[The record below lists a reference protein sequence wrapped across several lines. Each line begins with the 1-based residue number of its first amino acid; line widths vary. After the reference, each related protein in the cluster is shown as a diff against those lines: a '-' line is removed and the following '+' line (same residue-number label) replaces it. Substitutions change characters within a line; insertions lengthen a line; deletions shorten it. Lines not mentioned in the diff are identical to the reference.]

1 MSEKIDFIS
10 RDEAIDNL
18 CESCFM
24 RNCSHDC
31 DAIKAIRETKP
42 ADVRTVAEISDA
54 VDEAIDFL
62 NSVSN
67 QMPYHVYSALFD
79 LICGVLTDHKENEGD
94 NKNG

>member
-1 MSEKIDFIS
+1 MADHFPDATKKIDFVS

-31 DAIKAIRETKP
+31 DAIKAIRGTKP

-54 VDEAIDFL
+54 VDEAVVFL
-62 NSVSN
+62 NSVSKL
-67 QMPYHVYSALFD
+67 MPYHVYSALFD
-79 LICGVLTDHKENEGD
+79 LIDGICPE
-94 NKNG
+94 